1 LWCASLGFSEKRLA
15 EAAYKQMLELPFY
28 HSFGGK
34 VPAISTELA
43 ERLVGIAPAGL
54 GRVLF
59 ANSGSEANDTAIK
72 LAWYVNNA
80 RGRPRKKKIIA
91 RHRAYHG
98 VTIASAS
105 LTGLAFA
112 HTDFDLPIARVLHTE
127 APSYYRGA
135 HAGESEEAFAER
147 IADKLEEMILQEDP
161 DTVAAFFAEPVM
173 GAGGVIVPPA
183 TYFERIQPILRKYD
197 VLFVVDEVIC
207 GFGRTGNM
215 FGTQTFDLKP
225 DIVTVAKALSAG
237 YLPISANLVS
247 NAVYDVLLTQ
257 SDKLGIFGHGY
268 TYSSHPVPAAVALET
283 LKIYEERDIL
293 THVRRVAPRMQ
304 AGVRSRADHPLIG
317 DARGIGLIG
326 AVELVRD
333 KATKQ
338 SFDPKIGVGAYLVRR
353 AQHHGVILR
362 NMPGDIVAFCPP
374 LIVSEREIDEM
385 FAGFGKALDDTAAMI
400 RDKGLA

>member
-1 LWCASLGFSEKRLA
+1 
-15 EAAYKQMLELPFY
+15 
-28 HSFGGK
+28 
-34 VPAISTELA
+34 
-43 ERLVGIAPAGL
+43 
-54 GRVLF
+54 VLF

-127 APSYYRGA
+127 TPCYYRGA

-183 TYFERIQPILRKYD
+183 TYFERVQSILRKYD

-247 NAVYDVLLTQ
+247 NAVYEVLLTQ

-293 THVRRVAPRMQ
+293 AHVRRVAPRMQ
-304 AGVRSRADHPLIG
+304 AGLRSRADHPLIG

-374 LIVSEREIDEM
+374 LIVSEPEIDEM
-385 FAGFGKALDDTAAMI
+385 FAGFTKALDDTAAMI